1 MSGKAYIGELRLI
14 GLLTEPA
21 LRQAIRGLK
30 VAPGTRGLDVGCGY
44 GEKTLWFADEIGP
57 AGSVAGVDTSRDH
70 LKAATNA
77 AAEAGLS
84 GRVQFRRGNLHH
96 LPFGDASFDWAWSS
110 DVLWPGPGI
119 EPIKGVKEMR
129 RVVKPGGFVSVMF
142 WFNQTLLPG
151 YPLLEAELNLAH
163 AKANP
168 YLADVPPRLQFMR
181 ALGWLRE
188 AGLDDL
194 SATAYTVHHQAPFS
208 DEKRRAL
215 IYCFQMFWE
224 NVSTLVSKKDWSLFQ
239 ELSGLGPGEC
249 ILDSPDYVCAITYM
263 LYRGRVPGSSATK

>member
-1 MSGKAYIGELRLI
+1 MSGKAYIDELRLV

-21 LRQAIRGLK
+21 LRQAIRCMG
-30 VAPGTRGLDVGCGY
+30 VAPGTRGLDVGCGS

-57 AGSVAGVDTSRDH
+57 AGSVVGVDTNRDH

-77 AAEAGLS
+77 AAGAGLS
-84 GRVQFRRGNLHH
+84 GRFEFRQGNLHR
-96 LPFGDASFDWAWSS
+96 LPFGDATFDWAWSS
-110 DVLWPGPGI
+110 DTLWPGPGT

-142 WFNQTLLPG
+142 WSNQTLLPG

-168 YLADVPPRLQFMR
+168 YLAGVPPHLQFQR
-181 ALGWLRE
+181 AMGWLRE

-194 SATAYTVHHQAPFS
+194 SASAYTVHHQAPFS
-208 DEKRRAL
+208 DEKRRAI
-215 IYCFQMFWE
+215 IYCFYMFWE

-239 ELSGLGPGEC
+239 GLSGLGPGEC

-263 LYRGRVPGSSATK
+263 LYRGRVPGSSATE